1 MRPGPRRG
9 SCGYYPEAAIIA
21 RQARELGIEV
31 PLLGGDGWVGDALK
45 NGREA
50 LRNCFISNHYSGDN
64 PDPVVQD
71 FVKAYRVKFSRE
83 PDSIAAL
90 AYDAVK
96 VLTEAMTRASSTE
109 GPKVRDALATS
120 DVLGVTGR
128 LKMNAQRNVEK
139 PAVIQEVTYRDG
151 DVHFVSRPRSLPTSR
166 GSRSGVSMEVFLQ
179 QLINGLSLGAIY
191 ALIALGYTM
200 VYGVLRLINF
210 AHGDVYMLG
219 AFAGYFITEAL
230 NLDRNP
236 SILGAI
242 VVTLGAMAI
251 CAVIGV
257 LIERFAYRPV
267 RHHSRL
273 TSLITAIG
281 VSLLLEYGGQVVFT
295 ANPRFF
301 PQMIRQ
307 PTLRGADHEPE
318 PADHRRRGRVVRPRV
333 RRPPDKIGKAMR
345 ATSFNLSV
353 AKLMGINTNLVISFT
368 FALGSA
374 LAAAAGVL
382 VALAIPKIDPLMGLL
397 TGLKAF
403 VAAVLGGIG
412 NIPGAML
419 GGMLIGLMEAWIG
432 ATAYST
438 YRDAVAF
445 GVLILILLFR
455 PSGILGSTATEKV

>member
-1 MRPGPRRG
+1 MDT
-9 SCGYYPEAAIIA
+9 
-21 RQARELGIEV
+21 V
-31 PLLGGDGWVGDALK
+31 
-45 NGREA
+45 
-50 LRNCFISNHYSGDN
+50 
-64 PDPVVQD
+64 
-71 FVKAYRVKFSRE
+71 
-83 PDSIAAL
+83 
-90 AYDAVK
+90 
-96 VLTEAMTRASSTE
+96 
-109 GPKVRDALATS
+109 
-120 DVLGVTGR
+120 
-128 LKMNAQRNVEK
+128 
-139 PAVIQEVTYRDG
+139 
-151 DVHFVSRPRSLPTSR
+151 
-166 GSRSGVSMEVFLQ
+166 LQ

-219 AFAGYFITEAL
+219 AFAGYYLANAL
-230 NLDRNP
+230 DLDASP

-267 RHHSRL
+267 RHHPRL

-281 VSLLLEYGGQVVFT
+281 VSLLLEYGGQVVFG

-301 PQMIRQ
+301 PQMIRAEVYSVGGVQ
-307 PTLRGADHEPE
+307 ITNQSLLII
-318 PADHRRRGRVVRPRV
+318 VVAIVVMLGLQFIVQRTR
-333 RRPPDKIGKAMR
+333 IGKAMR

-353 AKLMGINTNLVISFT
+353 AKLMGINTDYVIAFT

-374 LAAAAGVL
+374 LAAVGGVM
-382 VALAIPKIDPLMGLL
+382 VALAIPRIDPLMGLM

-412 NIPGAML
+412 SIPGAMI
-419 GGMLIGLMEAWIG
+419 GGVLIGLLETWLS

-438 YRDAVAF
+438 YRDAAAF
-445 GVLILILLFR
+445 AVLILILLFR
-455 PSGILGSTATEKV
+455 PAGIMGTATVEKV